1 MEAESTTGIAVV
13 PEAYEMSTG
22 DLFFERLAEI
32 NNQIAR
38 RAYEFFEANGSVH
51 GRDIE
56 NWARAEREILR
67 TVPLEVLET
76 ETEIT
81 ILAETPGFNE
91 KDLEVRVEPRR
102 LLIAGKRGGA
112 TEQKEGKTVYSERHS
127 QQIFRVVDL
136 PSRIDP
142 EGVKATLSDGLLE
155 ITLPKPVAGKK
166 VPVLTKAASA

>member
-1 MEAESTTGIAVV
+1 MEAESTMGIAVV

-32 NNQIAR
+32 NNLIAR
-38 RAYEFFEANGSVH
+38 RAQELFEASGSVH

-56 NWARAEREILR
+56 NWARAEREILHA
-67 TVPLEVLET
+67 VPLEVQET
-76 ETEIT
+76 ETGIT
-81 ILAETPGFNE
+81 VLAEAPGFNE
-91 KDLEVRVEPRR
+91 RDLEVRVEPRR
-102 LLIAGKRGGA
+102 LLIAGKRVGT
-112 TEQKEGKTVYSERHS
+112 TERKEGKTVYSERHS

-155 ITLPKPVAGKK
+155 ISLPKAAAGKK
-166 VPVLTKAASA
+166 VPVFTKAASA

>member
-1 MEAESTTGIAVV
+1 MEDKTGIVV
-13 PEAYEMSTG
+13 EPETRGTSAS
-22 DLFFERLAEI
+22 DLVLERLAEI
-32 NNQIAR
+32 NNLIAR
-38 RAYEFFEANGSVH
+38 RAYELFEANGSVH

-56 NWARAEREILR
+56 NWARAEREILNA
-67 TVPLEVLET
+67 VPLEVLET
-76 ETEIT
+76 ETGIT
-81 ILAETPGFNE
+81 VLAETPGFNE

-112 TEQKEGKTVYSERHS
+112 TEQKEGRTVYSERHS

-142 EGVKATLSDGLLE
+142 EAVKATLSDGLLE